1 LNLANSN
8 KTFFSAIAIHFL
20 IAVLLYLGLY
30 WVGEIKVLPNSENI
44 VAWDAINYYNIQH
57 QGYIDF
63 ELPTSNIPFFPL
75 VALIWRWLG
84 LTPVGAVVLNV
95 LFFVFGLNLLHRQF
109 KFSFQTLLLF
119 FSIPSIFFLCI
130 PYAEA
135 LFFLSTTFVV
145 LGLEKNKNGLV
156 CLGLFIASMT
166 RPSMLFFF
174 PVILF
179 VEIMNLKSWK
189 WDEIKNALGRIIL
202 FFLSA
207 LIGLAMVMMIQYN
220 ATGDW
225 LAFFHMRERNG
236 LQFPVFPLT
245 TWRGAKMLWLDG
257 FAFAVAFAS
266 FLYAAFIVF
275 KKMIP
280 SKAEITYPPK
290 SVLFSLAFLSMTMV
304 HILFFNDK
312 DPISGTSTLFG
323 LNRFVFATSSFIIIF
338 AYFKDRFDFS
348 LKTNRRMFWGYFIL
362 ILAMLGIFHPSN
374 QPEYLRP
381 MVYLLIIASFLFYQ
395 KRVLYFWIL
404 VYGMNAVT
412 QVLLFDKFLRGFW
425 VG

>member
-1 LNLANSN
+1 MKTNSLNRN
-8 KTFFSAIAIHFL
+8 FFSAAAFHFVLAI
-20 IAVLLYLGLY
+20 VLYVILY
-30 WVGEIKVLPNSENI
+30 WVGEIKILPNAENI
-44 VAWDAINYYNIQH
+44 IAWDVVNYYNIQH

-63 ELPTSNIPFFPL
+63 QQPTSNIPFFPM
-75 VALIWRWLG
+75 VALIWRWLS
-84 LTPVGAVVLNV
+84 LTPVGAVIMNI
-95 LFFVFGLNLLHRQF
+95 LFFLSGLYLLHRHF

-135 LFFLSTTFVV
+135 LFFLTTTLVV
-145 LGLEKNKNGLV
+145 LGLEKKNKGLV

-174 PVILF
+174 PVIIF
-179 VEIMNLKSWK
+179 VECMSLKNWE

-207 LIGLAMVMMIQYN
+207 LAGLAMVLMIQYN

-266 FLYAAFIVF
+266 FLYAAFIFF

-280 SKAEITYPPK
+280 SKIAKSYPPK

-312 DPISGTSTLFG
+312 DPVSGTSTLFG

-338 AYFKDRFDFS
+338 AYFKERLDFS
-348 LKTNRRMFWGYFIL
+348 LKVNRQMFWGYFIL
-362 ILAMLGIFHPSN
+362 ILAMIGVFHPSN

-381 MVYLLIIASFLFYQ
+381 LFYLLIIASFLFYQ
-395 KRVLYFWIL
+395 KRVTFFWIL